1 MNISIEEVV
10 KKYSNMVLQIAYQ
23 KTFNMSDAEDITQE
37 VFIKLIDNQEKIQ
50 NDEHLKAWL
59 IRVTSNLSN
68 DYNKSF
74 WNKKTGE
81 LKENQ
86 NIMKDEDIGVF
97 EEIKKLKPPVYRDIV
112 YMYFYHG
119 YKIKEIAG
127 ILNMNINTVSSA
139 LTRAK
144 KKLKNILGEDKIYE

>member
-81 LKENQ
+81 LEENQ

-119 YKIKEIAG
+119 YKIKEIAE

-144 KKLKNILGEDKIYE
+144 KKLKDILGEDKIYE

>member
-37 VFIKLIDNQEKIQ
+37 VFIKLIDNKEKIQ

-81 LKENQ
+81 LEENQ

-119 YKIKEIAG
+119 YKIKEIAE

-144 KKLKNILGEDKIYE
+144 KKLKDILGEDKIYE